1 MRLSANET
9 TMPRLHLIGTLVL
22 VLVVTLVMAGFYSWS
37 NEQEESSAFRRVT
50 RELMQQQKER
60 LSAEMRSALDYV
72 DFVRLRTENVL
83 RKRVVEQVDLALEV
97 AQAIHAQ
104 EAERRPATEVQKLII
119 EALRPVQFF
128 DGRGYIFIDD
138 MEGRFILL
146 PTAPQLE
153 GTVALDNR
161 DDHGTYIMRG
171 LIAAAKQIP
180 GSSFFRYRWYRPDNP
195 LEMAEKL
202 AYVRHFQPYD
212 WLIGSGDYVYEWEM
226 RQKA

>member
-119 EALRPVQFF
+119 EALPPSSARHT
-128 DGRGYIFIDD
+128 RC
-138 MEGRFILL
+138 
-146 PTAPQLE
+146 AP
-153 GTVALDNR
+153 AR
-161 DDHGTYIMRG
+161 R
-171 LIAAAKQIP
+171 
-180 GSSFFRYRWYRPDNP
+180 S
-195 LEMAEKL
+195 
-202 AYVRHFQPYD
+202 
-212 WLIGSGDYVYEWEM
+212 
-226 RQKA
+226 

>member
-1 MRLSANET
+1 MQNKRSA
-9 TMPRLHLIGTLVL
+9 
-22 VLVVTLVMAGFYSWS
+22 Y
-37 NEQEESSAFRRVT
+37 
-50 RELMQQQKER
+50 QQKC
-60 LSAEMRSALDYV
+60 AQPPDYV

-146 PTAPQLE
+146 PTAPQPE
-153 GTVALDNR
+153 GALSR
-161 DDHGTYIMRG
+161 
-171 LIAAAKQIP
+171 
-180 GSSFFRYRWYRPDNP
+180 
-195 LEMAEKL
+195 
-202 AYVRHFQPYD
+202 
-212 WLIGSGDYVYEWEM
+212 
-226 RQKA
+226 